1 MNLRKRL
8 SLLFALVPSLTPVL
22 ASQEKSFDYE
32 AWVFPEYSWKEEDF
46 QNRFLGRFGVNG
58 YTEPQMDV
66 ENYYFYEGAMA
77 LIEDRPAAIGYLRSG
92 MDVLDES
99 GIEASAALH
108 FVLGSLLYDEGDMPS
123 AIEQYALAIRKHPS
137 FLRAYANLG
146 FTLMEAGESEKA
158 LPVLL
163 KAVELGANES
173 QIWGLIGRIYTG
185 KELYKSG
192 LTAYRNAT
200 VFNPENNAWRFGIL
214 QCLIALDRFDEA
226 ITMADEVLA
235 FDRRNPANWV
245 NRAGLLI
252 HLERSDEAIV
262 DLQVAHE
269 LGGMT
274 FDSCISMA
282 ILQFNKGIYEEV
294 AGTLAEAADRAR
306 NTDEFDRWLD
316 ITEALAHAGQSGRAF
331 DLLPAIAR
339 RAVNLEVKLD
349 SSKINRIRV
358 LHDLEIEAYGEALA
372 TLESL
377 IDLDPVDGELHLE
390 KARALIGLERPEE
403 AAIAFQIAAT
413 FEETAYRAN
422 YEYARMEFTRG
433 DISGGLRLLR
443 SAYAIN
449 PSEALRSY
457 IRELESHE
465 ENP

>member
-1 MNLRKRL
+1 MNLRTRL
-8 SLLFALVPSLTPVL
+8 PLVFTLVSSVIPILV
-22 ASQEKSFDYE
+22 AQGGDFDFE
-32 AWVFPEYSWKEEDF
+32 DWVFPEYSWKEADF

-77 LIEDRPAAIGYLRSG
+77 LIENRPAAIGYLRSG

-108 FVLGSLLYDEGDMPS
+108 FVLGSLLYDEGEMQA
-123 AIEQYALAIRKHPS
+123 AIEQYARAIRKHPS

-146 FTLMEAGESEKA
+146 FTLMEVDESEKA

-185 KELYKSG
+185 KELYESG

-274 FDSCISMA
+274 FDSCLSMA
-282 ILQFNKGIYEEV
+282 ILQFNKGIYGEV
-294 AGTLAEAADRAR
+294 AVTLAEAVDLAKDA
-306 NTDEFDRWLD
+306 DEFDRWLD
-316 ITEALAHAGQSGRAF
+316 ITEALANAGQSERTIA
-331 DLLPAIAR
+331 LLPAIER
-339 RAVNLEVKLD
+339 RAGNLEVKLD
-349 SSKINRIRV
+349 SSKIDRIRV
-358 LHDLEIEAYGEALA
+358 AYDLQIEAFDEALA
-372 TLESL
+372 ILESL
-377 IDLDPVDGELHLE
+377 IDLDPVDGELHL
-390 KARALIGLERPEE
+390 KRARALIGLERPGE
-403 AAIAFQIAAT
+403 AIIAFQIAAT

-433 DISGGLRLLR
+433 DISSGLRLLR
-443 SAYAIN
+443 TAYSIN
-449 PSEALRSY
+449 PSETLRSY

-465 ENP
+465 ENQ